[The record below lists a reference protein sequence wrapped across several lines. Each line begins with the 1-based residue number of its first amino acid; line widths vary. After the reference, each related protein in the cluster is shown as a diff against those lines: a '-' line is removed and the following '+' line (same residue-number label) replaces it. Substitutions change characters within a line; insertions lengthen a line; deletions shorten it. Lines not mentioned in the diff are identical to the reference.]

1 MKKKLKWILVPF
13 LVLFMGILS
22 AQEKTVSGNVTDQDG
37 LPLPGVSIVV
47 KGTTTGTQT
56 DFDGNYTIDVAEGA
70 VLRFSYIGQKTEER
84 TVEASNTIDVQLAQD
99 AQALEE
105 VVVTGYGSRSRELST
120 SAVSSIS
127 AEKIE
132 AFVPSTSIDNILQ
145 GQAAGVQVTAA
156 NGRPGNTAF
165 VNIRGVGS
173 INAQTTP
180 LYVIDGVPIP
190 IDTERDFNPISNINP
205 SDIESFSILKDAAT
219 VSKYGSRGA
228 NGVVLITTK
237 KGRSGDAQIK
247 FNSSYGFGERIPDP
261 FDLMDTS
268 QKLELERQFS
278 DLGVGA
284 ASSLPGATSS
294 PEELRRLIAL
304 DTDWEE
310 ALLRKSIIQS
320 NNLSISGGDEKLT
333 YYLSLGYD
341 KNTGIIDNIDG
352 FERVSARLNT
362 TYQAKEWLNIGAN
375 FSVAR
380 STTDLPRDR
389 NNVQNPIRAM
399 YDYNPWDPLFLTN
412 DDGTIQTD
420 DQGNQIYNPTRS
432 GFPIALALQTEP
444 EDNRNLLMI
453 GNLSA
458 DVTLSDKLSNRF
470 SVGLV
475 SNRSNSTSRSIAG
488 GVLQGFIGDAD
499 FPGTQTDNFDMDFEY
514 NVNNVLTYSDTFNGL
529 HNISASFLLE
539 YNENIRT
546 DLFATSRGFPTPDIP
561 YQDVAAE
568 PTSAGSVEARRILFS
583 QGLFLDYDYDSRY
596 ILSGSIRRDGS
607 SRFGPDNKYGY
618 FYSASAAWNIANESF
633 MENSIFNT
641 LKLRA
646 SYGTSGNQNIG
657 DFEYLNLL
665 DFANTYNGQTT
676 ALPVGVGNPQIQWE
690 AQAILDVGVEFGLF
704 NNRLNGV
711 VDYFVKNSDEL
722 LLDRPISYTVG
733 DENNSIFS
741 NIGEIQNSGIEI
753 SLNGDVIRT
762 PNFRWTLG
770 GNITFIDNEVI
781 ALVDDEDIVTGT
793 FGDNI
798 LRVGEEINSYYAVEY
813 AGVNPANGEP
823 LYYDLDGNITN
834 EFSDSFQQI
843 QEGKSPIADFEG
855 GFFTSFNYKGF
866 GLRGDFVYKAGNY
879 IYNFQRSEGVAIG
892 NIDSNQRVEAFNYWK
907 EPGDTDVLPSPLFQG
922 TADQTSTRFL
932 EKGDYLRLRTLTLD
946 YTMPRDLI
954 KDTGINT
961 IRIFASGQNLFTVTE
976 FNGDPEVGLGSA
988 ESGEP
993 GDVGFV
999 PGSFNLFSYPNLRS
1013 YTFGIEIG
1021 F

>member
-1 MKKKLKWILVPF
+1 MKKKFKWLLLPILV
-13 LVLFMGILS
+13 LS
-22 AQEKTVSGNVTDQDG
+22 FSFSYAQEKTVSGTVRDQSNM
-37 LPLPGVSIVV
+37 PLPGVSVV
-47 KGTTTGTQT
+47 EVGTTNGTQT
-56 DFDGNYTIDVAEGA
+56 DFDGNYSITVEQGNQ
-70 VLRFSYIGQKTEER
+70 LRFSYIGQR
-84 TVEASNTIDVQLAQD
+84 TVTMTVGASNTMDVQMEED

-105 VVVTGYGSRSRELST
+105 VVVVGYGTRSQELST
-120 SAVSSIS
+120 SAVSTVST
-127 AEKIE
+127 EKIE

-165 VNIRGVGS
+165 VQIRGVGS
-173 INAQTTP
+173 INAATTP

-190 IDTERDFNPISNINP
+190 VDTDRGFNPIANLNP

-237 KGRSGDAQIK
+237 KGKSGDARIK
-247 FNSSYGFGERIPDP
+247 FTSSYGFGEQIPDN
-261 FDLMDTS
+261 FDIMNAS
-268 QKLELERQFS
+268 QKLELERQFAE
-278 DLGVGA
+278 LGVGA
-284 ASSLPGATSS
+284 AQSLPGANAT
-294 PEELRRLIAL
+294 PADLVRLNAL
-304 DTDWEE
+304 DTDWKE
-310 ALLRKSIIQS
+310 ALLRNSIVQS
-320 NNLSISGGDEKLT
+320 NNLSFSGGEEKLT

-341 KNTGIIDNIDG
+341 KNTGIIENLDG

-362 TYQAKEWLNIGAN
+362 TYQAKDWLNIGAN

-380 STTDLPRDR
+380 SSNDLPRDR

-412 DDGTIQTD
+412 DDGTIVRD
-420 DQGNQIYNPTRS
+420 DQGEPVYNPTAS
-432 GFPIALALQTEP
+432 GFPVALAVQTEP
-444 EDNRNLLMI
+444 EDTRNLLLI
-453 GNLSA
+453 GNLTA
-458 DVTLSDKLSNRF
+458 GITLSEKFSNNF

-475 SNRSNSTSRSIAG
+475 SNRFNRTNRSIAG
-488 GVLQGFIGDAD
+488 GVLNSIVGDAN
-499 FPGTQTDNFDMDFEY
+499 FPGTQTDNLAVDFEY
-514 NVNNVLTYSDTFNGL
+514 NVNNILTYTDTFNGL

-546 DLFATSRGFPTPDIP
+546 DLFASARGFPSPNIP
-561 YQDVAAE
+561 YLEVAAE
-568 PTSAGSVEARRILFS
+568 ATDAGSEESRRILFS
-583 QGLFLDYDYDSRY
+583 QGLFVDYDFDSRY

-618 FYSASAAWNIANESF
+618 FYSGSAAWNIANESF
-633 MENSIFNT
+633 MENSVFNT

-657 DFEYLNLL
+657 DFQYLNLL

-676 ALPVGVGNPQIQWE
+676 AIPLGVGNPQIQWE
-690 AQAILDVGVEFGLF
+690 SQAIFDVGVEFGLF

-711 VDYFVKNSDEL
+711 VDYFKKNSKDL

-741 NIGEIQNSGIEI
+741 NIGEIQNSGIEV
-753 SLNGDVIRT
+753 SLSGDVIRAT
-762 PNFRWTLG
+762 NFRWTLG
-770 GNITFIDNEVI
+770 GNITFIDNKVVE
-781 ALVDDEDIVTGT
+781 LVDGQDIITGT

-798 LRVGEEINSYYAVEY
+798 LREGEEINSYYAVEY

-834 EFSDSFQQI
+834 EFSDGFQQI

-855 GFFTSFNYKGF
+855 GFYTSFSYKGF

-879 IYNFQRSEGVAIG
+879 IYNFQRSEGIAIG
-892 NIDSNQRVEAFNYWK
+892 NIDANQRVEAFNYWK
-907 EPGDTDVLPSPLFQG
+907 QPGDTNVLPSPLFQG

-954 KDTGINT
+954 DGIGLNNL
-961 IRIFASGQNLFTVTE
+961 RFSLSGQNILTFTK

-999 PGSFNLFSYPNLRS
+999 PGSFNLFSYPNLRTF
-1013 YTFGIEIG
+1013 TFGVEVG
-1021 F
+1021 L